1 MKHFV
6 DRILDLLA
14 NETDLVPCGL
24 IVGGVLA
31 AFVCIGAAVILEVG
45 K

>member
-14 NETDLVPCGL
+14 NETDPVPYGL
-24 IVGGVLA
+24 IAGGLLA
-31 AFVCIGAAVILEVG
+31 AFVCIWAAVILEVG